1 MRRFVFSIIVVS
13 GLVMI
18 GAGPAPAEPA
28 ATVVAQAKAAPGKKM
43 CKIASPLLNE
53 LSGMVATES
62 GYIVMNDSTDLSS
75 RKRIFFLNQ
84 DCGIDKS
91 VSYSGAGPRDTED
104 MVLSA
109 DGKTLWISDAGD
121 NNYSSPATQRQS
133 IGLWTMPVS
142 GSSQPRLHR
151 LTYPNG
157 EHHDSEALLLTGN
170 NTPVI
175 VTKEAGKPAAMY
187 EPAEALKT
195 DNAVGV
201 PMKKV
206 GEFQP
211 PDTSTAG
218 TQFAR
223 LFRQTVTGGAIAPA
237 GNKIVLRTYTD
248 AYEWDVANGDVVGA
262 VKAKPRQTP
271 LENEP
276 FGEAITYSPDGK
288 FYYTVSD
295 MQGTTDTT
303 GDNVNYIL
311 RYTPAVKV
319 VTASTTG
326 STGGGAAKSGAAWYK
341 NLTLDDITYI
351 VAGVGVLGAILV
363 GLGVLGIVRFRKTP
377 FIDPRA
383 DAVVDGGPIGP
394 RPTDAPTELLAVG
407 GPPPRRPGGAQRP
420 GVYGGARSGAAGP
433 SGPVYGATAAP
444 PSTPQRDPAPQ
455 RGGGVYG
462 GAPQG
467 GRPTQPPGRP
477 APGGGRPLQGV
488 PPTGRPPHGG
498 QQGGRPQHG
507 GQPVGRPPQGGPA
520 PGRSGVYG
528 TPPPPPPPPGSGGRG
543 QSQRPSGILGQ
554 GDRADMNAYRADR
567 HRHDDGG
574 PDHRR

>member
-1 MRRFVFSIIVVS
+1 
-13 GLVMI
+13 
-18 GAGPAPAEPA
+18 
-28 ATVVAQAKAAPGKKM
+28 
-43 CKIASPLLNE
+43 
-53 LSGMVATES
+53 
-62 GYIVMNDSTDLSS
+62 
-75 RKRIFFLNQ
+75 
-84 DCGIDKS
+84 
-91 VSYSGAGPRDTED
+91 

-288 FYYTVSD
+288 SFYTVSD

-319 VTASTTG
+319 VTASTAG
-326 STGGGAAKSGAAWYK
+326 STGADAKSGAAWYK

-351 VAGVGVLGAILV
+351 VAGIGVLGAILV
-363 GLGVLGIVRFRKTP
+363 GLGVLGIVRFRKKP
-377 FIDPRA
+377 FIDSMA

-394 RPTDAPTELLAVG
+394 KPIDAATELLAVG
-407 GPPPRRPGGAQRP
+407 GPPGRPGGAQRP
-420 GVYGGARSGAAGP
+420 GGVYGGARAGAGVPSGA
-433 SGPVYGATAAP
+433 VYGATAAP
-444 PSTPQRDPAPQ
+444 PSAPQRDPAPQ

-467 GRPTQPPGRP
+467 GRPAQPAGRP
-477 APGGGRPLQGV
+477 APGGGRPPQGV
-488 PPTGRPPHGG
+488 PPTGRPPQGVPPTGRPPQGVPPTGRPPQGGQPGGRSPQGG

-507 GQPVGRPPQGGPA
+507 GQPVGRPPQGGQA

-528 TPPPPPPPPGSGGRG
+528 APQPPPPSGNGGRG
-543 QSQRPSGILGQ
+543 QSQRPSGFGQ
-554 GDRADMNAYRADR
+554 GDRADMNTYRSDR
-567 HRHDDGG
+567 HRHDDSGR
-574 PDHRR
+574 DHRR